1 MSFLQIEINCDENP
15 ELKAKLEADG
25 SARLKEFANK
35 AQQFVSKM
43 CDESLNEV
51 YEKACKEDRAMM
63 AALRGVHDPDGKELL
78 TRVTKEELFE
88 VFGAGYAAGHRAGKK
103 RKCMEE
109 LIVDELNKHLG
120 DKACTMNSA
129 AEQEKPEGV
138 VLSDLAANALE
149 ARAEKQQKVEKEEE
163 EEKDEPKYKSAV
175 ATPADA
181 NLPYRNAVAYIGAD
195 GEEEEPKYQSLSA

>member
-129 AEQEKPEGV
+129 AEQEKPRAWCSGPCGQC
-138 VLSDLAANALE
+138 AQ
-149 ARAEKQQKVEKEEE
+149 RAEKQQKVEKEEE
-163 EEKDEPKYKSAV
+163 EDEAQVQKRGGD
-175 ATPADA
+175 ADA

-195 GEEEEPKYQSLSA
+195 GEEEEPKYEPQRVRSRRT